1 MCTFEEISLKDF
13 ENDVSQTS
21 EFVVDINALL
31 QVCGASPICVHYKTD
46 KIIVI
51 TTFPER
57 IVLKSGDSY
66 INLSQIKRITKQKSG
81 AKCVYELLCGVLE
94 GLETTIKLS
103 RS

>member
-1 MCTFEEISLKDF
+1 MCTFKEISLKDLK
-13 ENDVSQTS
+13 NDVSQSS
-21 EFVVDINALL
+21 EFIVDINALL

-57 IVLKSGDSY
+57 VVLKSGDSY
-66 INLSQIKRITKQKSG
+66 INLSQIKKITKQNSG
-81 AKCVYELLCGVLE
+81 DKCNYMLYCGVLE
-94 GLETTIKLS
+94 GLETTIKLT

>member
-13 ENDVSQTS
+13 ENDVSRAF

-46 KIIVI
+46 KIIVV

-66 INLSQIKRITKQKSG
+66 INLSQIKKITRQKNG
-81 AKCVYELLCGVLE
+81 AKCTYTLLCGVLK
-94 GLETTIKLS
+94 GLETTIKLT

>member
-13 ENDVSQTS
+13 KNDVYQAS

-57 IVLKSGDSY
+57 IILKSGNSY
-66 INLSQIKRITKQKSG
+66 INLSQIKKITRQNSG
-81 AKCVYELLCGVLE
+81 DKCTYKLQCGILE
-94 GLETTIKLS
+94 ELETTINLT